1 MKYFLVILLL
11 FPLGLFAQS
20 KTQPARDKGEIFKH
34 TPTKPYEDLSKS
46 GKVVV
51 VKGMYGLR
59 FEDKELPQSTKDKV
73 QAFFEQRH
81 KGYTELKKYSLKV
94 ENRQGVWWIEGK
106 RVGN

>member
-1 MKYFLVILLL
+1 MLFILLL
-11 FPLGLFAQS
+11 VPFAAFAQS
-20 KTQPARDKGEIFKH
+20 KTQPARDKGEVFKH

-73 QAFFEQRH
+73 QAFFEQGH

-94 ENRQGVWWIEGK
+94 ENRKGVWWIEGK
-106 RVGN
+106 RVEN